1 MQVLRV
7 QNSQT
12 SFQALRGFECSKNLE
27 PIIGKASKTLEQR
40 LFNAFNG
47 NEDFNELCRRNDVWV
62 NIEPKYNEFIRS
74 GLEVSI
80 RAKKLNTSDI
90 ARKENVISYLAA
102 KLYEGGDYKR
112 IYDYSEISKNSHIYR
127 LVDLIDD
134 FEDRTYEVI
143 KGFIRN
149 YKLKS
154 AITHFFEKS
163 V

>member
-1 MQVLRV
+1 M
-7 QNSQT
+7 
-12 SFQALRGFECSKNLE
+12 E
-27 PIIGKASKTLEQR
+27 PIIGKAGKTVEQR
-40 LFNAFNG
+40 LSDAFKENKY
-47 NEDFNELCRRNDVWV
+47 FNELCRRNDVWV
-62 NIEPKYNEFIRS
+62 NIEPKYSEFVRS
-74 GLEVSI
+74 GLLVSI
-80 RAKKLNTSDI
+80 HAKRLNAPDT

-154 AITHFFEKS
+154 SIIQFIKKS